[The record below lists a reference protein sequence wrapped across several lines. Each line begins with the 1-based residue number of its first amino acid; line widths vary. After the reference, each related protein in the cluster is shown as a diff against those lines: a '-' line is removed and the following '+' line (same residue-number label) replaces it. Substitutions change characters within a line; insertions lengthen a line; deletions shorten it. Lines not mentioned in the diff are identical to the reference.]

1 MTIEFGRDI
10 CGHLPTSETREWL
23 VTNGSG
29 GYGAGTISGLLT
41 RRYHG
46 LLIAALNPPLGRTL
60 LLTKLDELVQYRGQ
74 FYPLYANRW
83 GDGSIAPHGYR
94 EIESFH
100 LDGSIPVWKFAIADA
115 LLEKRIWMEEGENT
129 TYIRY
134 TLHRARSPLSLSV
147 KALANY
153 RDFHSQTYA
162 GDWRMKIEAKE
173 KGVSI
178 HAFAGATPFYLLAER
193 EGDNASPA
201 PQWKPAHI
209 WYKNYNLR
217 VESYRGLPDREDH
230 LYAANLEVT
239 LQPGNSL
246 TLIATTVSPA
256 DIQKGEAL
264 ARRKDRDRALVD
276 RWYDTAYL
284 FPGEESKN
292 RVPDWIERLILASD
306 RFIVDRPIPDEPEG
320 KTIIAGYPWFGDWGR
335 DTTIAL
341 PGLTLSTGRQEI
353 ARTILR
359 TFARYLDRGMLP
371 NLFPDS
377 TNSPEYN
384 TVDAIL
390 WYFESIR
397 AYYAVTR
404 DIDFIRELFPAL
416 EEVIDWHLRG
426 TRYNIQVD
434 SKDGLLYAGETGLQ
448 LTWMDAKV
456 DDWVVTPRI
465 GKPIEVN
472 ALWYVALV
480 TMAHLAKELGRSSQ
494 KYEEMAQKAVAGFS
508 RYWNYGMG
516 YCYDVIDSPDGN
528 DPALRPNQIFAI
540 SLPTGLREIGGSPL
554 LPPREQKAVVDAV
567 AQSLLTSRGLRSL
580 SPDDPNYEGIYGG
593 DRYQRDGHYHQGPVW
608 GWLIGH
614 FVQAHL
620 HVYNNPSLARE
631 FLTPMKH
638 HLNDGCVGNLSE
650 IFDGDAPMTP
660 RGAFAQ
666 AWTVAEVLRAWLLVR

>member
-10 CGHLPTSETREWL
+10 CGNLPTSETREWL

-46 LLIAALNPPLGRTL
+46 LLVAALNPPLGRTL

-74 FYPLYANRW
+74 FFPLYANRW
-83 GDGSIAPHGYR
+83 QDGSVAPQGYR

-100 LDGSIPVWKFAIADA
+100 LDGSIPVWKFAFTDA
-115 LLEKRIWMEEGENT
+115 LLEKRIWMEKGENT

-134 TLHRARSPLSLSV
+134 TLHRARSPLSMSV
-147 KALANY
+147 KALVNY
-153 RDFHSQTYA
+153 RDFHSQTYG
-162 GDWRMKIEAKE
+162 GDWRMRIETIAGAVKID
-173 KGVSI
+173 
-178 HAFAGATPFYLLAER
+178 AFAGAMPFYLLAER
-193 EGDNASPA
+193 NGENASPA
-201 PQWKPAHI
+201 PLWKPTHI
-209 WYKNYNLR
+209 WYRNYSLS
-217 VESYRGLPDREDH
+217 VETYRGLADREDH
-230 LYAANLEVT
+230 LYGASLEVT

-246 TLIATTVSPA
+246 TIIATTVPP
-256 DIQKGEAL
+256 GELQNGDSLTRCKA
-264 ARRKDRDRALVD
+264 RDRALLD
-276 RWYDTAYL
+276 RWYDTDYL
-284 FPGEESKN
+284 FPDEESKN
-292 RVPDWIERLILASD
+292 NIPEWIEQLVLAGD
-306 RFIVDRPIPDEPEG
+306 RFLVDRPIPDEPEG

-335 DTTIAL
+335 DTMISL
-341 PGLTLSTGRQEI
+341 PGLTFSTGRVEV

-359 TFARYLDRGMLP
+359 TFAKYLDRGMLP
-371 NLFPDS
+371 NLFPDG

-390 WYFESIR
+390 WYFEAIR
-397 AYYAVTR
+397 AYYTATR
-404 DIDFIRELFPAL
+404 DRGFIGELFPAL
-416 EEVIDWHLRG
+416 EEVIDWHVRG
-426 TRYNIQVD
+426 TRYNIQMD
-434 SKDGLLYAGETGLQ
+434 SQDGLLYAGETGAQ
-448 LTWMDAKV
+448 LTWMDAKI

-480 TMAHLAKELGRSSQ
+480 TMAHLAQELGRPSQ
-494 KYEEMAQKAVAGFS
+494 KYEEMARKTVTGFS
-508 RYWNYGMG
+508 RFWSYSMG
-516 YCYDVIDSPDGN
+516 YCYDVVDSPEGN

-540 SLPTGLREIGGSPL
+540 SLPVGLVEIGGSPL
-554 LPPREQKAVVDAV
+554 LQPREQKAVVDAV
-567 AQSLLTSRGLRSL
+567 AQSLLTSHGLRSL
-580 SPDDPNYEGIYGG
+580 SPDDPDYTGIYGG
-593 DRYQRDGHYHQGPVW
+593 DRYQRDGNYHQGTVW

-620 HVYNNPSLARE
+620 HVYKNPTLARE
-631 FLTPMKH
+631 FLLPMKQ
-638 HLNDGCVGNLSE
+638 HLKDGCVGNLSE